1 MALIWAQPFGRAGAG
16 RPAGFGTLL
25 FVPNNSMNGASPEA
39 HHRTDSPFSRMAP
52 SSGGLTRGTKT
63 SERIASALV
72 EDIIGGGLGPG
83 DRLPNEASM
92 AERFGV
98 GRGSVR
104 EALRVLEVHGMISL
118 RSGPKGGPVIIAVD
132 PRYVGRTLSLY
143 LSLRGATIEELV
155 QTRLILEPNVA
166 RLAAEHLSEES
177 STRLRQA
184 LEAEAAGAE
193 AGYIDA
199 ANEFHYVLATITG
212 NRVLDLVAT
221 ALKDLYTTRVVGAG
235 VAHVTTDPSIKL
247 EHREIGEAILRGDG
261 ETAERLMRSHMDYYT
276 DKIHSVAP
284 RFAESRLTWE

>member
-1 MALIWAQPFGRAGAG
+1 MR
-16 RPAGFGTLL
+16 
-25 FVPNNSMNGASPEA
+25 FVPTNSTNGTAAEA
-39 HHRTDSPFSRMAP
+39 FDRSDSPFARMVP
-52 SSGGLTRGTKT
+52 SSGGITRGIKT

-72 EDIIGGGLGPG
+72 EDIIAAGLGPG

-104 EALRVLEVHGMISL
+104 EALRLLEVHGMISL

-143 LSLRGATIEELV
+143 LSLRGATIEEVV

-177 STRLRQA
+177 SARLREA
-184 LEAEAAGAE
+184 LEAEAAGSE
-193 AGYIDA
+193 SGYIDA

-261 ETAERLMRSHMDYYT
+261 AKAESLMRAHMDFYT
-276 DKIHSVAP
+276 DKIHSVVP
-284 RFAESRLTWE
+284 HFAESRLTWE

>member
-1 MALIWAQPFGRAGAG
+1 
-16 RPAGFGTLL
+16 
-25 FVPNNSMNGASPEA
+25 
-39 HHRTDSPFSRMAP
+39 
-52 SSGGLTRGTKT
+52 
-63 SERIASALV
+63 
-72 EDIIGGGLGPG
+72 
-83 DRLPNEASM
+83 
-92 AERFGV
+92 
-98 GRGSVR
+98 
-104 EALRVLEVHGMISL
+104 MISL

>member
-1 MALIWAQPFGRAGAG
+1 
-16 RPAGFGTLL
+16 
-25 FVPNNSMNGASPEA
+25 
-39 HHRTDSPFSRMAP
+39 MAP

-221 ALKDLYTTRVVGAG
+221 ALKDLYTTRVVGA
-235 VAHVTTDPSIKL
+235 L